1 MNNKRKLFIHKVNN
15 SNQQR
20 LMKIKIIN
28 QKMKKIMTLIFKQ
41 YIKSNNKVKMKDNSQ
56 KNNFNS
62 NNKNKN
68 NLYNNK

>member
-1 MNNKRKLFIHKVNN
+1 
-15 SNQQR
+15 
-20 LMKIKIIN
+20 
-28 QKMKKIMTLIFKQ
+28 MKKIMTLIFKQ